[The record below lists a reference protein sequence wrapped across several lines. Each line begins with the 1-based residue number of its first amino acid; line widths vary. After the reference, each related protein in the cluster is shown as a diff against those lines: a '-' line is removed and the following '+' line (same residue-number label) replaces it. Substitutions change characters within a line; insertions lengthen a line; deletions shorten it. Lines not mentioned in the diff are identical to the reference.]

1 MNLSMIAFCR
11 RSGLL
16 FLIAAFAFAGISSGQ
31 TKKRTATK
39 PDPKK
44 AAATKKAVPKNTS
57 TARTA
62 QNKRTAADKK
72 TAAKPAK
79 KMTAAEQRRE
89 TARKKA
95 EEARRQAALAEQRRR
110 AEAARIARERA
121 LAFERGLRT
130 ETIENIARDNTQG
143 EDLGIRQAAINAL
156 GDRAGTI
163 VVMEAKTGRVVTMVN
178 QEWAIK
184 KGYKPC
190 STVKLVT
197 GVAGINENRIT
208 PDGAISGDS
217 GRMDLDDALA
227 YSNNP
232 YFQRVG
238 SGLGSDKLI
247 QYAKQLGLG
256 QPTGINAEGEYAGKL
271 PYGNNNPRIYS
282 HADDFEVTPL
292 QLAVMVTTIA
302 NGGKRVTPQINRER
316 TQRVS
321 QLARLK
327 GTASVPNQTLMG
339 VIPGMIGAAE
349 YGTARRGMDQ
359 TLGVAGKTGS
369 CIGQGSWVG
378 LFASVAPIEDPD
390 YAVVVIT
397 RGQAARGRISAAIAS
412 QIYNALSNR
421 IRRDPERLLAL
432 QNFRN
437 RPVQPRDAMIAARA
451 GDEEKDG
458 DEDEELTDE
467 AVEAAP
473 QRTIVAGAS
482 QQRPAETPRVTR
494 TTQSAPVFN
503 PVIIEYDRSAAASNP
518 ARPAAKPAAPAVK
531 KTDSRPVN
539 APARTPAPR
548 SAASA
553 AKTTP
558 AKAKP
563 TAAAKST
570 AAKKP
575 AASTA
580 KKPAAN
586 SKAPASK
593 KPAANSKAPAKSNA
607 KPAAKKPEP
616 APAKKAGAK
625 APAKAPVNS
634 KATPAKAKPTAK
646 KPDPKAKPTTA
657 AKEKPRPRI
666 VRN

>member
-16 FLIAAFAFAGISSGQ
+16 FLIAVFAFAGISAGQ
-31 TKKRTATK
+31 TKKRTAAK

-44 AAATKKAVPKNTS
+44 AAATKKAAPKKSTS
-57 TARTA
+57 SRTA
-62 QNKRTAADKK
+62 SARDKK
-72 TAAKPAK
+72 AAAKPSK
-79 KMTAAEQRRE
+79 KMTAADRRKE
-89 TARKKA
+89 AARKKA

-110 AEAARIARERA
+110 AEAARRARERA

-130 ETIENIARDNTQG
+130 ETAENIARDNTQG
-143 EDLGIRQAAINAL
+143 EDLAIRQAAVDAL

-197 GVAGINENRIT
+197 GVAGIGENKIT
-208 PDGAISGDS
+208 QDGAIVGEA
-217 GRMDLDDALA
+217 GKMDLDDALA

-238 SGLGSDKLI
+238 NGLGSDKLI
-247 QYAKQLGLG
+247 YYAKQLGLG

-302 NGGKRVTPQINRER
+302 NGGKRVTPRLSRDRIQR
-316 TQRVS
+316 TS
-321 QLARLK
+321 QQARIK
-327 GTASVPNQTLMG
+327 GASDLPEQTLKG
-339 VIPGMIGAAE
+339 VIPGMMGAAE

-378 LFASVAPIEDPD
+378 LFASVAPVEDPD

-412 QIYNALSNR
+412 QIYNALGNR
-421 IRRDPERLLAL
+421 IRRDPVRLLAL
-432 QNFRN
+432 KNLRN
-437 RPVQPRDAMIAARA
+437 RPAQPRDAMIAARA
-451 GDEEKDG
+451 GEDRDE

-467 AVEAAP
+467 AAEAAP

-482 QQRPAETPRVTR
+482 QQRAAETPRVTR
-494 TTQSAPVFN
+494 TAQSAPVFE
-503 PVIIEYDRSAAASNP
+503 PVVIEYNRDAAASAP
-518 ARPAAKPAAPAVK
+518 ARPPVKPAAPAVK

-548 SAASA
+548 TANSA
-553 AKTTP
+553 AKSAP

-563 TAAAKST
+563 APAKSTSAKKPATT

-575 AASTA
+575 AAKKPAA
-580 KKPAAN
+580 KTPPAKKPAANAKAPAKSNSKPAAKTPAKKTNTKASAKSSKPAAN
-586 SKAPASK
+586 SKAA
-593 KPAANSKAPAKSNA
+593 
-607 KPAAKKPEP
+607 
-616 APAKKAGAK
+616 
-625 APAKAPVNS
+625 
-634 KATPAKAKPTAK
+634 AK
-646 KPDPKAKPTTA
+646 KPDPKAKPRTA
-657 AKEKPRPRI
+657 AKEKPRPRV

>member
-16 FLIAAFAFAGISSGQ
+16 FLMAVFAFAGVSAGQ
-31 TKKRTATK
+31 TKKRTAAK

-44 AAATKKAVPKNTS
+44 AAATKKAAPKKSTS
-57 TARTA
+57 SRTA
-62 QNKRTAADKK
+62 SARDKK
-72 TAAKPAK
+72 AAAKPSK
-79 KMTAAEQRRE
+79 KMTAADRRKE
-89 TARKKA
+89 AARKKA

-110 AEAARIARERA
+110 EEAARRARERA

-130 ETIENIARDNTQG
+130 ETAENIARDNTQG
-143 EDLGIRQAAINAL
+143 EDLAIRQAAVNAL

-197 GVAGINENRIT
+197 GVAGIGENKIT
-208 PDGAISGDS
+208 QDGAIVGEA
-217 GRMDLDDALA
+217 GKMDLDDALA

-238 SGLGSDKLI
+238 NGLGSDKLI
-247 QYAKQLGLG
+247 YYAKQLGLG

-302 NGGKRVTPQINRER
+302 NGGKRVTPRLSRESIQRTSQRARIN
-316 TQRVS
+316 
-321 QLARLK
+321 
-327 GTASVPNQTLMG
+327 GTSDLPEQTLKG
-339 VIPGMIGAAE
+339 VIPGMMGAAE

-378 LFASVAPIEDPD
+378 LFASVAPVEDPD

-412 QIYNALSNR
+412 QIYNALGNR
-421 IRRDPERLLAL
+421 IRRDPVRLLAL
-432 QNFRN
+432 RN
-437 RPVQPRDAMIAARA
+437 LRSQPSQPRDAMIAARA
-451 GDEEKDG
+451 GDDRDE
-458 DEDEELTDE
+458 DEDEELTD
-467 AVEAAP
+467 EAAP

-482 QQRPAETPRVTR
+482 QQQRAAETPRVTR
-494 TTQSAPVFN
+494 TAQSAPVFE
-503 PVIIEYDRSAAASNP
+503 PVVIEYNRDAGASAP
-518 ARPAAKPAAPAVK
+518 VRTPVKPVAPAVK

-548 SAASA
+548 TANSA
-553 AKTTP
+553 AKPTP
-558 AKAKP
+558 AKAK
-563 TAAAKST
+563 TAAAAKN
-570 AAKKP
+570 APAKKP
-575 AASTA
+575 AASSAKKPAAKTLPA

-586 SKAPASK
+586 AKAPAKKPAANAKAPAKSSSK
-593 KPAANSKAPAKSNA
+593 PAAKTPAKKTNTKATAKSSKPAANSKSA
-607 KPAAKKPEP
+607 
-616 APAKKAGAK
+616 
-625 APAKAPVNS
+625 
-634 KATPAKAKPTAK
+634 AK
-646 KPDPKAKPTTA
+646 KPDPKAKPKTA
-657 AKEKPRPRI
+657 AKEKPRPRV

>member
-16 FLIAAFAFAGISSGQ
+16 FLISVFVFAGISAGQ
-31 TKKRTATK
+31 TKKRTAAK

-44 AAATKKAVPKNTS
+44 AAATKKAAPKTS
-57 TARTA
+57 TSSRTA
-62 QNKRTAADKK
+62 SARDKK
-72 TAAKPAK
+72 AAAKPAK

-302 NGGKRVTPQINRER
+302 NGGKRLTPQINRDR

-321 QLARLK
+321 QQARLK

-412 QIYNALSNR
+412 QIYNALGNR

-503 PVIIEYDRSAAASNP
+503 PVVIEYDRSAAAKP
-518 ARPAAKPAAPAVK
+518 TAPAAKPVAPAVK

-548 SAASA
+548 SAAPA
-553 AKTTP
+553 AKATP

-570 AAKKP
+570 AATKP
-575 AASTA
+575 AANGAKKPVANPKTPAA

-586 SKAPASK
+586 SKAPT
-593 KPAANSKAPAKSNA
+593 KSNA

>member
-1 MNLSMIAFCR
+1 MNLSMIAFSR

-16 FLIAAFAFAGISSGQ
+16 FLIAVFALAGISAGQ
-31 TKKRTATK
+31 TKKRTAAK

-44 AAATKKAVPKNTS
+44 AAATKKAAPKKSTS
-57 TARTA
+57 SRTA
-62 QNKRTAADKK
+62 SARDKK
-72 TAAKPAK
+72 AAAKPSK
-79 KMTAAEQRRE
+79 KMTAAERRKE
-89 TARKKA
+89 AARKKA

-110 AEAARIARERA
+110 EEAARRARERA

-130 ETIENIARDNTQG
+130 ETAENIARDNTQG
-143 EDLGIRQAAINAL
+143 EDLAIRQAAVNAL

-197 GVAGINENRIT
+197 GVAGIGENKIT
-208 PDGAISGDS
+208 QDGAIVGEA
-217 GRMDLDDALA
+217 GKMDLDDALA

-238 SGLGSDKLI
+238 NGLGSDKLI
-247 QYAKQLGLG
+247 YYAKQLGLG

-302 NGGKRVTPQINRER
+302 NGGKRVTPRLSRER
-316 TQRVS
+316 IQRTS
-321 QLARLK
+321 QQARIK
-327 GTASVPNQTLMG
+327 GTSDLPEQTLKG
-339 VIPGMIGAAE
+339 VIPGMMGAAE

-378 LFASVAPIEDPD
+378 LFASVAPVEDPD

-412 QIYNALSNR
+412 QIYSALGNR
-421 IRRDPERLLAL
+421 IRRDPERLMAL
-432 QNFRN
+432 RN
-437 RPVQPRDAMIAARA
+437 LRSQPNQPSDAMIAARPG
-451 GDEEKDG
+451 GDERDE
-458 DEDEELTDE
+458 DEDEELSDG
-467 AVEAAP
+467 AVEVAP

-482 QQRPAETPRVTR
+482 QQRAAETPRVTR
-494 TTQSAPVFN
+494 TTQTAPVFK
-503 PVIIEYDRSAAASNP
+503 PVIIEYNRDSAAS
-518 ARPAAKPAAPAVK
+518 ARPVAKPASPAVK

-539 APARTPAPR
+539 TPARPTAPR
-548 SAASA
+548 TASPA
-553 AKTTP
+553 AKTSP
-558 AKAKP
+558 AKAK
-563 TAAAKST
+563 TTEAAKR
-570 AAKKP
+570 APAKKP

-580 KKPAAN
+580 KKTEAKTPPA
-586 SKAPASK
+586 K
-593 KPAANSKAPAKSNA
+593 KPAATAKTPAKSSA
-607 KPAAKKPEP
+607 KTA
-616 APAKKAGAK
+616 AK
-625 APAKAPVNS
+625 APAKAPAKNS
-634 KATPAKAKPTAK
+634 KPAANSRSTAK
-646 KPDPKAKPTTA
+646 KPDSKSEPKTA
-657 AKEKPRPRI
+657 AKKKTRPRV